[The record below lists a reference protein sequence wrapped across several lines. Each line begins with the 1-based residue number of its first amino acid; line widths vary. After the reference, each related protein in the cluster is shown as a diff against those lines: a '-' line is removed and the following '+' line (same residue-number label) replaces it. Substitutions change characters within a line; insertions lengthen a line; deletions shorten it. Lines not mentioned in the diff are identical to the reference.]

1 MSLLFIFNN
10 VSEIQMSK
18 PFGIFLTYIY
28 IFIIGSF
35 SGWILE
41 ILYRRFFSMKKWINP
56 GFLKGPCIP
65 LYGFGLCALHLIS
78 ELCFTYL
85 TKEGTYP
92 SIYGLH
98 YGNYENPIGNLDFIY
113 VSLIVIVLIGIAMTL
128 IELIGG
134 LIFVKGLHIRL
145 WDYSKLKGNFMG
157 IICPQFS
164 FLWLIAGIA
173 YWFGLRPFINYLVEF
188 LNLHV
193 WGMTF
198 VLGCYFSLLIA
209 DFINSV
215 ILSIK
220 LSKEGKL
227 YNAYINY
234 EQFKL
239 NRKNIS
245 VHESKES
252 ALKKQISLSLE
263 PIKTKIKKVND
274 QIISKMYI
282 DDKIPEVGSESETLR
297 MKEKRLEND
306 NKED

>member
-1 MSLLFIFNN
+1 MSFICILNN
-10 VSEIQMSK
+10 INEIQMSK

-41 ILYRRFFSMKKWINP
+41 IFYRRFFSMKKWINP

-92 SIYGLH
+92 NIYELH
-98 YGNYENPIGNLDFIY
+98 YGNYEKPIGNLDFIY
-113 VSLIVIVLIGIAMTL
+113 VSIIAILLIGIAMTL
-128 IELIGG
+128 IEFIGG

-145 WDYSKLKGNFMG
+145 WDYSKLKGNIMG

-164 FLWLIAGIA
+164 LLWLIAGVA
-173 YWFGLRPFINYLVEF
+173 YWFGLRPFINYLIGF
-188 LNLHV
+188 LNLNV
-193 WGMTF
+193 WKMTF
-198 VLGCYFSLLIA
+198 LLGCYFSLLIV

-220 LSKEGKL
+220 LSKQGKL

-239 NRKNIS
+239 NRKDKI
-245 VHESKES
+245 VYESKES
-252 ALKKQISLSLE
+252 AFINQINSALM
-263 PIKTKIKKVND
+263 PIKKKLKNVND
-274 QIISKMYI
+274 SIISKMYI
-282 DDKIPEVGSESETLR
+282 DGKIPEVPSESETLR
-297 MKEKRLEND
+297 MKEKRLEDD
-306 NKED
+306 NKEE